1 MAVTKSH
8 AVFLGFCSEALDRI
22 REDKSNEA
30 SDLRTEIEVLMKRLE
45 TWTTMTATPKDKDAT
60 IAAVLEL
67 YRRAQELATRR
78 RT

>member
-30 SDLRTEIEVLMKRLE
+30 SDLRTEIELLMKRLE
-45 TWTTMTATPKDKDAT
+45 TWATTTATPKDKDST
-60 IAAVLEL
+60 IAEVLEL